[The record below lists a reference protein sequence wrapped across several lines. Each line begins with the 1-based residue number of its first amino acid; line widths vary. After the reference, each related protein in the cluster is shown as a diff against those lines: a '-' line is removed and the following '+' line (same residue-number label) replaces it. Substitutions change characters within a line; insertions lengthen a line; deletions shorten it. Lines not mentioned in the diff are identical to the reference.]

1 MAHNET
7 KFMESAVALSEELN
21 FTRAAIKNGVS
32 QSTITKNVKGLER
45 ELGIRLFERNRKSVH
60 VTDAGRAYVEKSRI
74 SLQYAE
80 RAFEAARAVEREA
93 DNIQRVGRSP
103 YTDPFFITTL
113 LSIELSL
120 YPQMRI
126 QVSNPFSY
134 DLVHD
139 LFSSAVD
146 LAIANDPPPSPLLT
160 TNQIADSPFYIGM
173 SKRDELA
180 KNPSVTLDAM
190 ADRCWVLFERRMH
203 PLLYDAVMQRAE
215 QRKIAPSRVQHI
227 TIPEDAFPFV
237 AEEGGLV
244 FLTKAGA
251 LRMARKGVT
260 VRPLADETLRVKTYL
275 VSLAD
280 NKSKVT
286 SELVRAFMK
295 KLGSIDK
302 ASHSPLALSA

>member
-1 MAHNET
+1 MARNET

-21 FTRAAIKNGVS
+21 FTRAALKIHVS
-32 QSTITKNVKGLER
+32 QSTITKNIKGLER
-45 ELGIRLFERNRKSVH
+45 TLGIRLFERNRKSVH
-60 VTDAGRAYVEKSRI
+60 VTDAGRAYVEQARI
-74 SLQYAE
+74 SLQYGE

-93 DNIQRVGRSP
+93 AIVQHVGRSP

-113 LSIELSL
+113 LSIELPL
-120 YPQMRI
+120 FPQMRI

-139 LFSSAVD
+139 LLSGGVD
-146 LAIANDPPPSPLLT
+146 LAIANDPPVSPLLT
-160 TNQIADSPFYIGM
+160 TVQIAESSFYIGM

-190 ADRCWVLFERRMH
+190 ADRCWILFERRLH
-203 PLLYDAVMQRAE
+203 PPVYDAVMQFAE
-215 QRKIAPSRVQHI
+215 ERRIMPSKVQHI

-237 AEEGGLV
+237 AEEECLV
-244 FLTKAGA
+244 FLTKASA

-260 VRPLADETLRVKTYL
+260 VQPLADETLRLKTYI

-280 NKSKVT
+280 NKSKVS

-295 KLGSIDK
+295 KLASMNK
-302 ASHSPLALSA
+302 ASHPSLALSA

>member
-1 MAHNET
+1 MGHNET
-7 KFMESAVALSEELN
+7 RFMESAVALAEELN
-21 FTRAAIKNGVS
+21 FTRAAIKIHVS
-32 QSTITKNVKGLER
+32 QSTITKNIKALER
-45 ELGIRLFERNRKSVH
+45 TLGIRLFERNRKSVY
-60 VTDAGRAYVEKSRI
+60 VTDAGRAYVEKARI
-74 SLQYAE
+74 SLHYAE

-93 DNIQRVGRSP
+93 DNIQHVGRSP

-120 YPQMRI
+120 YPQMKI
-126 QVSNPFSY
+126 QISNPFSY

-139 LFSSAVD
+139 LFSGSVD

-160 TNQIADSPFYIGM
+160 ATQIAESPFYIGM

-203 PLLYDAVMQRAE
+203 PPLYDAVMQQAE
-215 QRKIAPSRVQHI
+215 LRRIMPAKIQHI

-260 VRPLADETLRVKTYL
+260 VRPLAEETLRVKTYL
-275 VSLAD
+275 VCLAD

-286 SELVRAFMK
+286 SELVRAFKK
-295 KLGSIDK
+295 KLGNIDK
-302 ASHSPLALSA
+302 ATHSPLALSA

>member
-1 MAHNET
+1 MGHNET

-21 FTRAAIKNGVS
+21 FTRAAIKIHVS
-32 QSTITKNVKGLER
+32 QSTITKNIKGLER
-45 ELGIRLFERNRKSVH
+45 MLGLRLFERNRKNVR
-60 VTDAGRAYVEKSRI
+60 VTDAGRAYVEQARI

-80 RAFEAARAVEREA
+80 RALEAARAVEREA
-93 DNIQRVGRSP
+93 DNIQHVGRSP

-113 LSIELSL
+113 LSIELPL
-120 YPQMRI
+120 FPQTRI

-139 LFSSAVD
+139 LFSGGVD
-146 LAIANDPPPSPLLT
+146 LAIAHDPPPSPLLT
-160 TNQIADSPFYIGM
+160 TAQIAESPFYIGM
-173 SKRDELA
+173 SKRDALA

-190 ADRCWVLFERRMH
+190 ADRCWILFERRLH
-203 PLLYDAVMQRAE
+203 PPIYDAVMQVAE
-215 QRKIAPSRVQHI
+215 QRGIVPSQIQHI

-237 AEEGGLV
+237 AEQGCLV

-260 VRPLADETLRVKTYL
+260 VRPLAEQGLRLKTHL

-295 KLGSIDK
+295 KLAHMDK
-302 ASHSPLALSA
+302 ASHSPLTLSA

>member
-1 MAHNET
+1 
-7 KFMESAVALSEELN
+7 MESAVALAEELN
-21 FTRAAIKNGVS
+21 FTRAAIKIHVS
-32 QSTITKNVKGLER
+32 QSTITKNIKALER
-45 ELGIRLFERNRKSVH
+45 TLGIRLFERNRKSVY
-60 VTDAGRAYVEKSRI
+60 VTDAGRAYVEQARI
-74 SLQYAE
+74 SLHYAE

-93 DNIQRVGRSP
+93 DNIQHVGRSP

-120 YPQMRI
+120 YPQMKI

-139 LFSSAVD
+139 LFSGRVD

-160 TNQIADSPFYIGM
+160 ATQIAESPFYIGM

-203 PLLYDAVMQRAE
+203 PPLYDAVMQQAE
-215 QRKIAPSRVQHI
+215 QHRIMPAKIQHI

-260 VRPLADETLRVKTYL
+260 VRPLAEETLRVKTYL
-275 VSLAD
+275 VCLAD

-286 SELVRAFMK
+286 SELVRAFKK
-295 KLGSIDK
+295 KLGNIDK
-302 ASHSPLALSA
+302 ATHSPLALSA

>member
-21 FTRAAIKNGVS
+21 FTRAAIKSGVS

-45 ELGIRLFERNRKSVH
+45 ALGIQLFERNRKNVY
-60 VTDAGRAYVEKSRI
+60 VTDAGRAYVEQARI
-74 SLQYAE
+74 SLHYAE
-80 RAFEAARAVEREA
+80 RAFEAARAVEHQA
-93 DNIQRVGRSP
+93 DNIQHVGRSP

-139 LFSSAVD
+139 LFSGGVD
-146 LAIANDPPPSPLLT
+146 LAIANDPSPSPLLT
-160 TNQIADSPFYIGM
+160 TIQIAESPFYIGM

-203 PLLYDAVMQRAE
+203 PPLYDAVMQRAE
-215 QRKIAPSRVQHI
+215 QRKITPSKVQHI

-237 AEEGGLV
+237 AEEGCLV

-260 VRPLADETLRVKTYL
+260 VRPLAEETLRVKTYL

-295 KLGSIDK
+295 KLGNIDK

>member
-32 QSTITKNVKGLER
+32 QSTITKNIKGLER
-45 ELGIRLFERNRKSVH
+45 ELGIRLFERNRKNVY

-93 DNIQRVGRSP
+93 DDIQRVGRSP

-139 LFSSAVD
+139 LFSGGVD
-146 LAIANDPPPSPLLT
+146 LAVANDPPPSPLLT
-160 TNQIADSPFYIGM
+160 SHQIAESPFYIGM

-190 ADRCWVLFERRMH
+190 ADRYWILFERRLH
-203 PLLYDAVMQRAE
+203 PPVYDAVMQRAE

-260 VRPLADETLRVKTYL
+260 VRPLAEETLRVKTYL

-295 KLGSIDK
+295 KLGNIDK